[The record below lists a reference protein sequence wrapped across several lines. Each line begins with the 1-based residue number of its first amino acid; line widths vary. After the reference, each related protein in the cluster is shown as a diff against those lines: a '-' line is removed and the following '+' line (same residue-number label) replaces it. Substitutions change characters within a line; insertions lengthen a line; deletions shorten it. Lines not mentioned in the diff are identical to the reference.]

1 MLSVM
6 KHSGTRELDISKR
19 LITDDIKPL
28 LGFNQLKSLTVKKGA
43 YSQSQL
49 QALRARMKVIEIL
62 PPQ

>member
-1 MLSVM
+1 M
-6 KHSGTRELDISKR
+6 DISKR

-49 QALRARMKVIEIL
+49 QALRARMKVIEISL
-62 PPQ
+62 PQ